1 MTKLLLIYLVFINV
15 PWIRDLQTLAISLPM
30 RGVRIYLIIIFGVW
44 SLAFLGGSI
53 VRNPPANSGD
63 MGLIPG

>member
-30 RGVRIYLIIIFGVW
+30 RGMGIYLIIIFGVW
-44 SLAFLGGSI
+44 SLAFLGGSM

-63 MGLIPG
+63 TGLIPG